1 MQTSSAVEQYLGW
14 YRMTKD
20 PSPHTA
26 RAYDSDLTLW
36 LRQMDAA
43 IDTTE
48 LTAGH
53 FLRFLQG
60 QRQAGL
66 TSRTIMRRSS
76 ALHGFYSWMVDRQLA
91 QPGLW
96 ASVDIRP
103 GGGYTLPKVARSGD
117 LETLH
122 SYLRKQLRR
131 TGSLHGDIREQPATA
146 TTLLAVSLMLVTG
159 TRVSETATITCK
171 SIDLTAGAVRVHGK
185 GQRERV
191 VYIVGPW
198 LKRLIDE
205 YLGYRDSAG
214 VTHPYLLFNSSGN
227 PITAETIRW
236 RIKRAAEQAGIEQ
249 PVTPHMLRHAA
260 ATQLLEAGVDIRV
273 VQRLLGHASI
283 TTTEIYTHVSDTAL
297 HRAVTNADVL
307 TQRFLHDN

>member
-1 MQTSSAVEQYLGW
+1 MHTGRAVEQYLSW
-14 YRMTKD
+14 YSMTKD
-20 PSPHTA
+20 PSPHTQ
-26 RAYDSDLTLW
+26 RAYCSDLTLW
-36 LRQMDAA
+36 LRQTDADL
-43 IDTTE
+43 DTAG
-48 LTAGH
+48 LTAKH
-53 FLRFLQG
+53 FLRFLHE

-66 TSRTIMRRSS
+66 SSRTIMRRSS

-96 ASVDIRP
+96 SRVDIRP
-103 GGGYTLPKVARSGD
+103 SNGRSLPKVAHSED

-122 SYLRKQLRR
+122 RFLRGQVDR
-131 TGSLHGDIREQPATA
+131 TGGVDDGIREQPATA

-171 SIDLTAGAVRVHGK
+171 GVDLSASAIRIRGK

-191 VYIVGPW
+191 VYIVGTW
-198 LKRLIDE
+198 LKRFMVA
-205 YLGYRDSAG
+205 YLSYRDSMHI
-214 VTHPYLLFNSSGN
+214 THPYLLFNRNNG
-227 PITAETIRW
+227 PITADAIRW
-236 RIKRAAEQAGIEQ
+236 RIRQASEQAGITQ

-283 TTTEIYTHVSDTAL
+283 TTTEIYTHVSDIAL
-297 HRAVTNADVL
+297 HRAVDNADIL
-307 TQRFLHDN
+307 SQRFLNDN

>member
-1 MQTSSAVEQYLGW
+1 MQTSSAVDQYLSW
-14 YRMTKD
+14 YRMAKD

-26 RAYDSDLTLW
+26 RAYESDLSLW
-36 LRQMDAA
+36 LRQIDSGMD
-43 IDTTE
+43 TSE
-48 LTAGH
+48 LTARH
-53 FLRFLQG
+53 FLGFLQG
-60 QRQAGL
+60 QRQAGRS
-66 TSRTIMRRSS
+66 SRTIMRRSS
-76 ALHGFYSWMVDRQLA
+76 ALHGFYSWMVDRQLS

-96 ASVDIRP
+96 AAVDIRR

-122 SYLRKQLRR
+122 SHLRTQLSR
-131 TGSLHGDIREQPATA
+131 TGSLHRDIREQPVTA

-159 TRVSETATITCK
+159 TRVSETATIACK
-171 SIDLTAGAVRVHGK
+171 SVDLAAGAVRVHGK

-198 LKRLIDE
+198 LKQLIDAYLE
-205 YLGYRDSAG
+205 YRASVGIA
-214 VTHPYLLFNSSGN
+214 HPYLLFNTNGR

-236 RIKRAAEQAGIEQ
+236 RIKRAAERAGIEQ

-297 HRAVTNADVL
+297 HRAVANADVL
-307 TQRFLHDN
+307 TQRFLRDN